1 MTAGALSM
9 SCTQGQAFTL
19 NISIVNPDDTEAALT
34 YWDSK
39 MQVRLLKSS
48 SSALIELTNSN
59 GRITH
64 DITNGKIVLSLSSS
78 ETNALPK
85 GEHVYDLELVSN
97 GGKPAVM
104 RLVQGTFTVG

>member
-9 SCTQGQAFTL
+9 SCTQGQAFSF
-19 NISIVNPDDTEAALT
+19 NISIVNPDDTQASIT
-34 YWDSK
+34 YWDSR
-39 MQVRLLKSS
+39 MQVRKLKSS
-48 SSALIELTNSN
+48 STSLIELTNSN

-64 DITNGKIVLSLSSS
+64 DLSNGKIVLGLSSS
-78 ETNALPK
+78 ETAALPK
-85 GEHVYDLELVSN
+85 GTHVYDLELVSN